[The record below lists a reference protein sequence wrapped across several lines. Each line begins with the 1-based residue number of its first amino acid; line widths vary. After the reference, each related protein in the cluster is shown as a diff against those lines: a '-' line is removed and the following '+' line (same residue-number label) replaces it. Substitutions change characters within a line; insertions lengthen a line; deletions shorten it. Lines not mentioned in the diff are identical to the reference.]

1 MMEAPQSIDFG
12 EITPEELAEASRY
25 QIVITW
31 SDEDHVFIAEVPE
44 LLGVMTHGDT
54 LAEAAEMAAESAALW
69 LSAARHFGWTIP
81 QPAALLHSA

>member
-1 MMEAPQSIDFG
+1 MTDTRSIDFG

-31 SDEDHVFIAEVPE
+31 SDEDHIFIAEVPE
-44 LLGVMTHGDT
+44 LPGVMTHGNT

-69 LSAARHFGWTIP
+69 LSAARHFGHPIP
-81 QPAALLHSA
+81 EPMALLRSA